1 MNRAISPRENERRR
15 AAKERKRQIDEG
27 NLTSIKQKLE
37 QGIVQ
42 SEEKRKQTC
51 EERRQ
56 KLRKHFAKV
65 EEICRE
71 QAQRRKSSVEKM
83 RTELE
88 RKLDQAT
95 HKREETLEQVKHV
108 AHHSSEKK
116 P

>member
-1 MNRAISPRENERRR
+1 M
-15 AAKERKRQIDEG
+15 
-27 NLTSIKQKLE
+27 
-37 QGIVQ
+37 
-42 SEEKRKQTC
+42 
-51 EERRQ
+51 
-56 KLRKHFAKV
+56 RKHFAKV
-65 EEICRE
+65 EEVCRE
-71 QAQRRKSSVEKM
+71 HAQRRKSSVEKM